1 MFGKL
6 SWDAI
11 PFNQPIPMA
20 ASLGVIL
27 AIAAIIVLVLGR
39 AGRRYLWDEWI
50 TSVDH
55 KRHRRDVHRC
65 SPSSCCSAASSMR

>member
-27 AIAAIIVLVLGR
+27 AIAAIIALVLFARGTPEHGEPT
-39 AGRRYLWDEWI
+39 AP
-50 TSVDH
+50 
-55 KRHRRDVHRC
+55 
-65 SPSSCCSAASSMR
+65 PSAVIQVVGA